1 MYENNIVE
9 RILRMKPLLNERLW
23 RQFLANEAMSCGH
36 GGITLVSKISRTS
49 RTTITTGINE
59 LKNNQPP
66 PKNIRKNGGG
76 RKNTKTKH
84 PNITQKI
91 REIIDQQTY
100 GDPERILSYTTH
112 SLRKIAEKLFETHNI
127 AISYVTVGDILDSM
141 GYSKQTNQKML
152 QNGQPHPD
160 RNQQFEY
167 INTTANKY
175 LKAGE
180 PVISVDTKKKEL
192 IGNFKNSGREYRPRG
207 NPRCVLDHDFMIR
220 ELGKIAPYGVYNVNK
235 NFGFVNVGVSHDTSE
250 FAVESISRWWETVGK
265 RTFLDAK
272 CLYVTADCG
281 GGSNGYRVKM
291 WKYQLQQ
298 FASRVGL
305 VVHVSHY
312 PPGTSKWNKVEHR
325 LFCYISKTW
334 QGKPLV
340 DVQTAVDLIGSTKTR
355 TGLEVVCVR
364 DEAEYE
370 LARTVSD
377 EVFKTISLV
386 KIEPFENWNYK
397 ILPQ

>member
-36 GGITLVSKISRTS
+36 GGITLVSKISGAS

-59 LKNNQPP
+59 LKNNQPT

-84 PNITQKI
+84 PTITEKI

-112 SLRKIAEKLFETHNI
+112 SLRKIAEKLFEIHNI
-127 AISYVTVGDILDSM
+127 IISYVTVGDILDSM

-167 INTTANKY
+167 INTTAGKY

-192 IGNFKNSGREYRPRG
+192 IGNFKNSGREYRSRG
-207 NPRCVLDHDFMIR
+207 NPRHVLDHDFMIR

-235 NFGFVNVGVSHDTSE
+235 NLGFVI
-250 FAVESISRWWETVGK
+250 AV
-265 RTFLDAK
+265 
-272 CLYVTADCG
+272 
-281 GGSNGYRVKM
+281 
-291 WKYQLQQ
+291 
-298 FASRVGL
+298 
-305 VVHVSHY
+305 
-312 PPGTSKWNKVEHR
+312 
-325 LFCYISKTW
+325 
-334 QGKPLV
+334 
-340 DVQTAVDLIGSTKTR
+340 
-355 TGLEVVCVR
+355 
-364 DEAEYE
+364 
-370 LARTVSD
+370 
-377 EVFKTISLV
+377 
-386 KIEPFENWNYK
+386 
-397 ILPQ
+397 